1 MIREKQGNF
10 LSQVEVEKAMK
21 LIMCFL
27 ILTIVF
33 TIARPSVAAVDHS
46 PWNTLLKRYVDEN
59 GRVAYRDLYTHDRE
73 TFAQYLAILAE
84 AQVEGMSENEEKA
97 FWINAYNAA
106 IVNGVL
112 TGLTAESFLGRKRF
126 FSWYTLRVAGEDR
139 SPDEIEHEILRKK
152 FNDPRIHF
160 TIVCASTSCPQLRRE
175 AYVSDRLDQ
184 QLDDATRGFINDPTR
199 NRIDAQQVALS
210 MIFQW
215 FAQDFVNAAGSV
227 PNFVERFVDEKKKEI
242 VEARKNDLSYLEYD
256 WTLNAQT
263 GQRIS

>member
-1 MIREKQGNF
+1 MVYECH
-10 LSQVEVEKAMK
+10 EVEKIMR
-21 LIMCFL
+21 LIICFL
-27 ILTIVF
+27 VVMLLLT
-33 TIARPSVAAVDHS
+33 AAQLSNAAVDHS
-46 PWNTLLKRYVDEN
+46 PWDTLLKRYVDEN
-59 GRVAYRDLYTHDRE
+59 GRVAYRDLHAHDHA
-73 TFAQYLAILAE
+73 TFAQYLAVLAE
-84 AQVEGMSENEEKA
+84 ARVGGMSENEEKA

-152 FNDPRIHF
+152 FHDPRIHF
-160 TIVCASTSCPQLRRE
+160 AIVCASTSCPRLRRE

-184 QLDDATRGFINDPTR
+184 QLDDATQGFINDPTR
-199 NRIDAQQVALS
+199 NRIGAQQVALS
-210 MIFQW
+210 MIFRW

-227 PNFVERFVDEKKKEI
+227 PNFVERFVDEEKKGI
-242 VEARKNDLSYLEYD
+242 VGAKKNDLSYLEYD
-256 WTLNAQT
+256 WTLNAQA